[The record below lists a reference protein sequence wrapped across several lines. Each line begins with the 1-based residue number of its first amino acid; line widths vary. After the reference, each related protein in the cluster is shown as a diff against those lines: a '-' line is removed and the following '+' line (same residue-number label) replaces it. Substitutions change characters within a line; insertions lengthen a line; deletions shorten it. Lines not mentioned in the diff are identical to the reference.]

1 MEEWMRKL
9 ILATASVFALGMAAS
24 GVGYAQQTATPAP
37 APQQNETNQPAA
49 NMNQPSENT
58 NQPSANM
65 PAANEQGQNAA
76 MQQGEQSTAP
86 VRVSRQQVRQIQ
98 EQLKTQGLYKGRI
111 DGMMGPET
119 KQAIQQFQQQN
130 NLQATG
136 TLDQQTLAALSS
148 GTNGQGS
155 NNMTPGTQP
164 PNTGANNETGNQSQ
178 QPNTGGYKGQTQYK

>member
-24 GVGYAQQTATPAP
+24 GVGYAQQTANPAQ

-49 NMNQPSENT
+49 NT

-65 PAANEQGQNAA
+65 PAANEQAPNAT
-76 MQQGEQSTAP
+76 MQQGEQSTAS

-155 NNMTPGTQP
+155 NNMNSGTQP
-164 PNTGANNETGNQSQ
+164 SNTGDNNETGNQSQ
-178 QPNTGGYKGQTQYK
+178 QPNTGGYRGQTQYK

>member
-1 MEEWMRKL
+1 M
-9 ILATASVFALGMAAS
+9 ATS
-24 GVGYAQQTATPAP
+24 GVGYAQQMANPAQ

-49 NMNQPSENT
+49 NMNQPAENT

-136 TLDQQTLAALSS
+136 TLDQQTLAALS
-148 GTNGQGS
+148 NGANSQGS
-155 NNMTPGTQP
+155 NMTPGTQP
-164 PNTGANNETGNQSQ
+164 SNTGDNSGTGNMNT
-178 QPNTGGYKGQTQYK
+178 QPGGNENPNQR

>member
-24 GVGYAQQTATPAP
+24 GVGYAQQTANPAP

-49 NMNQPSENT
+49 NP

-65 PAANEQGQNAA
+65 PAANEQAPNAA
-76 MQQGEQSTAP
+76 MQQGQQQPGEQSTAP
-86 VRVSRQQVRQIQ
+86 VKVSRQQVRQIQ
-98 EQLKTQGLYKGRI
+98 EQLKTQGLYKGRV

-136 TLDQQTLAALSS
+136 TLDQQTLAALTS

-155 NNMTPGTQP
+155 NMTPGTQP
-164 PNTGANNETGNQSQ
+164 SNTGANNETGNQSQ
-178 QPNTGGYKGQTQYK
+178 QPNTGGYKGQTQYH